1 MTNNKKAFVVEIE
14 ESYHRTVIVY
24 AESAEEAENIAGA
37 LCDSEEIDLGRNC
50 YAGRACRSSGPASAE
65 DLADFSDSI
74 FEQNGS

>member
-1 MTNNKKAFVVEIE
+1 MTNNKKPYVIEIE

-24 AESAEEAENIAGA
+24 AESAQEAEKAADA

-65 DLADFSDSI
+65 DLANFSNSI
-74 FEQNGS
+74 FE